1 MLSNE
6 QLRCGIYDS
15 QVSQRYKN
23 RTPERVVTRFELELY
38 HSGTGISYIDGQA
51 YPVRRG
57 MLLCARPG
65 QVRHSQLPIR
75 SSYIWILPEGDVA
88 WVLEKLPVCTYI
100 DSPETVEL
108 LLRLF
113 TNLHS
118 AMTGQLPEPEGTV
131 TQNRLLLEI
140 LQVCLQAGGGSDRRP
155 MQSRMIREAYMYM
168 DRHFCESCTLEQIA
182 THVHVS
188 ANHLHTVFLQ
198 SEGMTPYEYITKKRI
213 ERAKTLILLGE
224 SSLAQ
229 IALETGFC
237 SQSHLT
243 AAFKKSTGQTPAR
256 YRKQLFDI
264 M

>member
-65 QVRHSQLPIR
+65 QLRYSQLPIR

-118 AMTGQLPEPEGTV
+118 AMTGQLPEPEHTV
-131 TQNRLLLEI
+131 TMNSILLE
-140 LQVCLQAGGGSDRRP
+140 LLHSCLTLCWGENRRP
-155 MQSRMIREAYMYM
+155 MASRMIRDAYRYM
-168 DRHFCESCTLEQIA
+168 DKHFCESCTLEQIA

-237 SQSHLT
+237 SQSHFT